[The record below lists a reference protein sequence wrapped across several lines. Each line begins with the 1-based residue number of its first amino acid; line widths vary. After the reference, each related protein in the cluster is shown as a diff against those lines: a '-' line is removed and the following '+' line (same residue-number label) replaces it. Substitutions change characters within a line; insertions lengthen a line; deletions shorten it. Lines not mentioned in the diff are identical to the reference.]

1 MAENYTHL
9 VFGEQKYKEVL
20 SFFIFIF
27 FIIFSL
33 PVYSAE
39 RSVQTIR
46 YYFLISESGDEKE
59 LRCSPDGEQ
68 SEGLGCCEGLRHC
81 DDGVC
86 RRCCPV
92 KCGKNEY
99 EAIDSDGCPYCEE
112 CEDAK
117 TGLRCPIYSGTDSNG
132 CPMYREK
139 TKNDCPYPDVQELE
153 GCECVINCPELMV
166 PNEDN
171 TACQCQEGYHLDEN
185 GNCSLICTKNSDTC
199 AQNEDCCSGY
209 CSEGVC
215 QASPCPDGYEIRT
228 YKLPNISGG
237 TLRGYGNEYL
247 IFQVGEDKKTIE
259 LRQKSSCWYSGMASW
274 RPVLAIYPIPGDL
287 VEMSLTLS
295 ATGDP
300 NWPGDHPTFK
310 DNEPFTIS
318 CKGSNCYTEFQYY
331 FDGCNGSA
339 VHKVNFKNLE
349 MNITYCALKDS
360 QEIKSISCS
369 DVGLI
374 DDTVLQFGGCRRPDT
389 AKTCS
394 SFSDCCFKDIGSG
407 LYNLE
412 LEYTS
417 LKGKYYYDMYHC
429 QYWGGGYSSDIYSC
443 FLCFY

>member
-1 MAENYTHL
+1 MKILGKFNRKNL
-9 VFGEQKYKEVL
+9 NFNIFKIGV
-20 SFFIFIF
+20 FIFLFWISFSPFIVFADTNDLKTIKYIF
-27 FIIFSL
+27 AVSTN
-33 PVYSAE
+33 SN
-39 RSVQTIR
+39 
-46 YYFLISESGDEKE
+46 KE
-59 LRCSPDGEQ
+59 AL
-68 SEGLGCCEGLRHC
+68 
-81 DDGVC
+81 
-86 RRCCPV
+86 
-92 KCGKNEY
+92 
-99 EAIDSDGCPYCEE
+99 EE
-112 CEDAK
+112 C
-117 TGLRCPIYSGTDSNG
+117 S
-132 CPMYREK
+132 RE
-139 TKNDCPYPDVQELE
+139 CFFPYLLDDQT
-153 GCECVINCPELMV
+153 CECVCSKNSIDCLEDEYFDKIACNCLKCPDGMISNVDKTECFCPIVGENCDINMIYDENCDCV
-166 PNEDN
+166 
-171 TACQCQEGYHLDEN
+171 CQAGYEIWNGICKPICNQEGMTGERDEN

-228 YKLPNISGG
+228 YKVPNISGG